1 MEAELRTLEDK
12 VNQVA
17 ALCQRLRADNHD
29 LRQQLAAALHE
40 KKQRAEKMGAASARL
55 EALLTQIPADEA

>member
-40 KKQRAEKMGAASARL
+40 KKQLAEKNGRGVGS
-55 EALLTQIPADEA
+55 P